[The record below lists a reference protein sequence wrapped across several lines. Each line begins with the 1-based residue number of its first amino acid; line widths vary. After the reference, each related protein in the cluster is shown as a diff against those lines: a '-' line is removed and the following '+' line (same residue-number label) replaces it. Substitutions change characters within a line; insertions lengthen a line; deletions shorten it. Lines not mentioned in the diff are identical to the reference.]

1 MITRGTTPTIQY
13 KFKNIDVT
21 DLVVADMRIKQKCV
35 VIDKALSDATVVHE
49 EGANYLEW
57 TLTQAETLSL
67 NPFDNLEIQCR
78 WKLISGIAGASPISA
93 MPAYRILKDGEI

>member
-13 KFKNIDVT
+13 RFKTVDVT

-35 VIDKALSDATVVHE
+35 VIDKALSDATVVHDE
-49 EGANYLEW
+49 SNNYLSW

-67 NPFDNLEIQCR
+67 NAFDNLEIQCR
-78 WKLISGIAGASPISA
+78 WKLDSGVTGASAISA

>member
-13 KFKNIDVT
+13 RFKTVDVT

-35 VIDKALSDATVVHE
+35 VIDKALSDANVVHDE
-49 EGANYLEW
+49 SNNYLEW

-67 NPFDNLEIQCR
+67 NAFDNLEIQCR
-78 WKLISGIAGASPISA
+78 WKLDSGVTGASAISA